1 MVKLFS
7 ALLVSVNLMASA
19 PINKLDFYSAFK
31 SDEKS
36 VLDREIA
43 RLNKFEPSSLK
54 NAYLG
59 VLIMKNSQFQATP
72 GAKLRAFREGKEL
85 LEKAIASEPKNGEFR
100 FLRLAIQEKSP
111 KLLKYDSNM
120 EEDKRILLNTY
131 SSLDFTV
138 KKVIKAYA
146 EKSTVISPKD
156 FK

>member
-1 MVKLFS
+1 MIKLFS
-7 ALLVSVNLMASA
+7 ILLVSVNLFASA

-31 SDEKS
+31 SDEKA
-36 VLDREIA
+36 VLDKEIA
-43 RLNKFEPSSLK
+43 RLNKLEWSTLK
-54 NAYLG
+54 DAYLG

-72 GAKLRAFREGKEL
+72 GAKLRAFKEGKEL
-85 LEKAIASEPKNGEFR
+85 LEKAIAKEPKNGEFR

-120 EEDKRILLNTY
+120 EEDKKILLGTY

-138 KKVIKAYA
+138 KKVIKGYA
-146 EKSTVISPKD
+146 EKSTVISPKE

>member
-1 MVKLFS
+1 MIKLFS
-7 ALLVSVNLMASA
+7 ILLVSVNLFAIA

-36 VLDREIA
+36 ILDKEIA
-43 RLNKFEPSSLK
+43 RLNKFEASSLK
-54 NAYLG
+54 DAYLG
-59 VLIMKNSQFQATP
+59 VLIMKNSQFQSTP
-72 GAKLRAFREGKEL
+72 SAKLKAFKEGKVL
-85 LEKAIASEPKNGEFR
+85 LEGAIAKEPKNGEFR

-120 EEDKRILLNTY
+120 DEDKEILLDTY

-146 EKSTVISPKD
+146 EKSMVISPKD